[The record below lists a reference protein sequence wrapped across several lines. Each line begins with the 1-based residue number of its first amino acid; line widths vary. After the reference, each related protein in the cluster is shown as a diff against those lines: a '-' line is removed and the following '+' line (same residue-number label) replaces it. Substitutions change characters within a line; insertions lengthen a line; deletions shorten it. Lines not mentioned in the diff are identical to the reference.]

1 MTQQIA
7 ALRQGIRAERELT
20 SHLWTVLNEMRLHN
34 QLPGW
39 AVDAIDGSS
48 QQMSEIHTRRKQVDS
63 ALFGLVPGLKAD
75 VERTDLERE
84 LEWRRIEHDVKAELG
99 GCHG

>member
-1 MTQQIA
+1 MTEQIA
-7 ALRQGIRAERELT
+7 ALRQGIRAEREMT
-20 SHLWTVLNEMRLHN
+20 SHLWTVLNEMRIHH

-39 AVDAIDGSS
+39 AVDILDGSS
-48 QQMSEIHTRRKQVDS
+48 QQVDEIHALRKQVDS
-63 ALFGLVPGLKAD
+63 ALFSLVPGLKAD

-84 LEWRRIEHDVKAELG
+84 LEWRRVEHEVRAELG